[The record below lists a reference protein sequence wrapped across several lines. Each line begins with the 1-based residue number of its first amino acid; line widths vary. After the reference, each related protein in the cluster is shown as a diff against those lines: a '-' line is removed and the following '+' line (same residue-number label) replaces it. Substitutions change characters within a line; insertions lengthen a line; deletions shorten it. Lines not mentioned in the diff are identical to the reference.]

1 MYVCYYTYPGG
12 SHHSSAIAPTLTA
25 APQAATIPV
34 TEPLL
39 VPASQPALPPQTG
52 IPTLTSHIPITVCRK
67 VSHFSRAAAFWVL
80 SCLWYF

>member
-12 SHHSSAIAPTLTA
+12 SHHTPTLTA

-39 VPASQPALPPQTG
+39 VPATQATLPPQTG
-52 IPTLTSHIPITVCRK
+52 IPTLGSHIPITVCRK
-67 VSHFSRAAAFWVL
+67 VRKKEADVPIDL
-80 SCLWYF
+80 CVTCM